1 MVVSCLER
9 NQAGLSLRR
18 VMDKNL
24 VSINL
29 IERNTGGKG
38 NFRTQLVSL
47 KDALQLVM
55 VLPGDMAKAVR
66 VQISEVMTDFF
77 KGDESLVDQIRAN
90 AASDSPICQLARADE
105 PTPEDLEARRKRI
118 KRDELEMMRMQVE
131 IEERRANT
139 MRNLQETQEMRM
151 RGIEY
156 SMQLLDRLNPTWQKS
171 DARFRMQTEDMVKN
185 ILTVPVTTASLL
197 TNGEPSKQ
205 QATLSISQL
214 AQELGCKKLLNSQ
227 LSSVGSR
234 AARLFRTRYGKEPT
248 KHRQWCDGAERDIN
262 TYTEADRPL
271 LTQVFVDM
279 GLVPGSASSVASS
292 DE

>member
-1 MVVSCLER
+1 MEVR
-9 NQAGLSLRR
+9 QQFAKIIRRFMAG
-18 VMDKNL
+18 
-24 VSINL
+24 
-29 IERNTGGKG
+29 
-38 NFRTQLVSL
+38 
-47 KDALQLVM
+47 
-55 VLPGDMAKAVR
+55 
-66 VQISEVMTDFF
+66 
-77 KGDESLVDQIRAN
+77 DQTLHSAIDAN
-90 AASDSPICQLARADE
+90 AASGSPVAELARGACNDDNIPVE
-105 PTPEDLEARRKRI
+105 EDPDTRRKRI
-118 KRDELEMMRMQVE
+118 KRDELEMLRMQVE

-197 TNGEPSKQ
+197 TYGEPSKQ

-227 LSSVGSR
+227 LSLVGSR

-248 KHRQWCDGAERDIN
+248 KHRQWVDGAERDIN